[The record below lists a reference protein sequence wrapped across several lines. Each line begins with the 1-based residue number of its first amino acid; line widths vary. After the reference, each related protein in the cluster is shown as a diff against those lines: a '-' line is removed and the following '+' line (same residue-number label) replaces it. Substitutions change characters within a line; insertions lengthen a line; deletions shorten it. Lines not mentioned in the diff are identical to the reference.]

1 MTLLSS
7 MLLATPASLLAV
19 SGLKLLLNRAFD
31 EMQAPRRLLAAATHS
46 LQLGNLHISLHCIG
60 QVSSSRSSS
69 SSNNKGSKVFQKS
82 VLDVQLLQQRCCCQN
97 HMQEPYNFVHLHAK
111 CGAAS

>member
-1 MTLLSS
+1 

-31 EMQAPRRLLAAATHS
+31 GMQAPQRLLAAATHS
-46 LQLGNLHISLHCIG
+46 LQLGNLDACLLQQHIACN
-60 QVSSSRSSS
+60 SSSRSSS

-82 VLDVQLLQQRCCCQN
+82 VLYVQLLQQRCCCQN
-97 HMQEPYNFVHLHAK
+97 HMQEPYNFVLLHAK